1 MLRWLKAGDAQA
13 FGESLANVFSER
25 VPIESRLSEKKFA
38 AKTKAVLRTMEIQIA
53 QYRSSHST
61 NFYQK
66 AKLGNAFKWSLR
78 DKGYENTYVDEMT
91 EWVILHF

>member
-1 MLRWLKAGDAQA
+1 MLQWLSASEAQA
-13 FGESLANVFSER
+13 FGRSLANVFCER
-25 VPIESRLSEKKFA
+25 VPVESRMSEKQFA
-38 AKTKAVLRTMEIQIA
+38 AKTKAVLRTMETQIA

-66 AKLGNAFKWSLR
+66 AQLGNAFKWSLR
-78 DKGYENTYVDEMT
+78 DVGYESAYVDEIT